1 MRLRL
6 RRRVLLPHPEG
17 PMNAVMSPF
26 GIDRLTSPIAG
37 LPA

>member
-1 MRLRL
+1 MRFRLRSS
-6 RRRVLLPHPEG
+6 VLLPHPEG

-26 GIDRLTSPIAG
+26 GIDRVTSPIAG